1 MSPFSG
7 GEFKVLHLKTN
18 FAGKS
23 FIHTKSKG
31 FVRKKI
37 LRTGVCHSA
46 ILLHDYNTAAAGYK
60 SHKVNCA
67 DKK

>member
-18 FAGKS
+18 YDRDS
-23 FIHTKSKG
+23 FIHTKSGG

-37 LRTGVCHSA
+37 LVIGPVIRQFFYRITMRQQRAVRA
-46 ILLHDYNTAAAGYK
+46 VK
-60 SHKVNCA
+60 
-67 DKK
+67 